1 MNYISWNCR
10 GLGQPRAIPE
20 LTALVRKYSPS
31 ILFLMETKAKEPFLK
46 NLKTKLHLDNVFIV
60 PRVNSGGGL
69 ALYWKNGID
78 LHVLDASPTFID
90 AVVNPGVDD
99 AWRFTGFYGNPVTA
113 NREHSWALLKHL
125 SLKMDIPWFCV
136 GDFNEIVRSEEKMGG
151 ASRRER
157 QMVEFR
163 SALDFCGFRD
173 LGFVGHPFT
182 WCNQQFDGDLTWIRL
197 DRGVATPAWSQM
209 FPSVRVHHLPGSLS
223 DHCPLWISSDD
234 ENIRFYRRNRPFR
247 FEAAWL
253 KDERCEGVVKTAW
266 KHNVPSSPMERL
278 ISRVEVCR
286 ANLQTWNRVSF
297 GNIRNQLRNKKKQL
311 AKAEALSMA
320 GANHERVK
328 LLKEEVYEL
337 MVKEDTL
344 W

>member
-1 MNYISWNCR
+1 
-10 GLGQPRAIPE
+10 
-20 LTALVRKYSPS
+20 
-31 ILFLMETKAKEPFLK
+31 
-46 NLKTKLHLDNVFIV
+46 
-60 PRVNSGGGL
+60 
-69 ALYWKNGID
+69 
-78 LHVLDASPTFID
+78 
-90 AVVNPGVDD
+90 
-99 AWRFTGFYGNPVTA
+99 
-113 NREHSWALLKHL
+113 
-125 SLKMDIPWFCV
+125 
-136 GDFNEIVRSEEKMGG
+136 
-151 ASRRER
+151 
-157 QMVEFR
+157 
-163 SALDFCGFRD
+163 
-173 LGFVGHPFT
+173 
-182 WCNQQFDGDLTWIRL
+182 
-197 DRGVATPAWSQM
+197 M

-234 ENIRFYRRNRPFR
+234 ENIRFYKRNRPFR
-247 FEAAWL
+247 FEAVWL

-266 KHNVPSSPMERL
+266 EHNVPGSPMERL
-278 ISRVEVCR
+278 IGRVEVCR